1 MFAYCNNNPVLYRDF
16 SGTTPDTVFDVISL
30 GASVLE
36 VISNPTD
43 VFAWAGLVG
52 DIIDVAV
59 PFVGGIGETVDFAR
73 GLIEG
78 TDSLTDA
85 ARAIKKYIRKS
96 TGSYEIVFKSGN
108 TYVGKG
114 GFGRAIRSALD
125 KSGQYGDEVI
135 SLTWKKASN
144 QRQAFIDEY
153 LSMCKYG
160 GPRSNGNLNTYNQI
174 ASPGRNYYYEAFGSY
189 LD

>member
-1 MFAYCNNNPVLYRDF
+1 MFAYCNNNPVAHRDS
-16 SGTTPDTVFDVISL
+16 SGKTVDTVFDVISL
-30 GASVLE
+30 GASVVE
-36 VISNPTD
+36 VIANPSD
-43 VFAWAGLVG
+43 VFAWIGLVG

-73 GLIEG
+73 GLVEG
-78 TDSLTDA
+78 TDNIVDA
-85 ARAIKKYIRKS
+85 AKAIKKHVRKS

-114 GFGRAIRSALD
+114 GFSRAIHSAMK
-125 KSGQYGDEVI
+125 KSSDYGDEVV

-153 LSMCKYG
+153 VSMCKYG
-160 GPRSNGNLNTYNQI
+160 GPRSSGNLNTYNQI
-174 ASPGRNYYYEAFGSY
+174 ASPGKKYYYETYGHY